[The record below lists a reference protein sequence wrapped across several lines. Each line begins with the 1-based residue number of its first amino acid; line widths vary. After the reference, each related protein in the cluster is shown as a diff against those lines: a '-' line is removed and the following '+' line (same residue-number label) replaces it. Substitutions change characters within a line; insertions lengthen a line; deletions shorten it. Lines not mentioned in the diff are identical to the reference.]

1 MKNWKENRRLAAVV
15 LAAAVL
21 LGVFGI
27 GGAKARGVARS
38 LQETYAEAIAGD
50 LALRAAAAQNIV
62 SVGEAA
68 LGENAVSVQAAHTA
82 LGLLES
88 ANGPAQAYQ
97 ANVELT
103 AAVGLLYEETRKAV
117 GDDKGSVL
125 QTQWSEFLSRGSIID
140 HAAPAY
146 NEAARAAQKKLSGF
160 PASLVA
166 ALAGADAELF
176 G

>member
-21 LGVFGI
+21 LGIFGI
-27 GGAKARGVARS
+27 GGAKARGVSRS
-38 LQETYAEAIAGD
+38 LQETYAETIGGD

-62 SVGEAA
+62 SVGETA
-68 LGENAVSVQAAHTA
+68 LGEDAGSVAAARTA
-82 LGLLES
+82 LEQLER

-103 AAVGLLYEETRKAV
+103 AAVGLLYEEARKAV

-140 HAAPAY
+140 NAAPAY
-146 NEAARAAQKKLSGF
+146 NEAARAAQKKFSGF

-166 ALAGADAELF
+166 ALMGADAELF
-176 G
+176 A